1 MNDQDPQTP
10 GEPGPRPDA
19 GAQPPGPLGHDPQVQ
34 ATQRWLPS
42 LVWVIPIIAALVGLS
57 LVVQAVLQRGPTIT
71 ITFKTAEGIEPGKTK
86 LKYKDVNVGD
96 VKSVS
101 LSHDLSHILVK
112 VELTKEAEAFAV
124 EDTRFWVV
132 RPRIALSGVS
142 GLNTLLSGT
151 YLGVD
156 AGKSS
161 ETKTDFVGLEN
172 PPAVTG
178 DQQGHQY
185 VLHSDTLGSL
195 DIGSPIFFRRIQVGQ
210 VVSVNLD
217 PDGSGVTLGA
227 FVNAPYDRFVGV
239 NTRFWHASGVDL
251 RIDSSGVKLNTQSL
265 AAVLIGG
272 ISFQSPPSQPLGALA
287 PDNYA
292 FGLADDES
300 DAMKIPDGQPIPV
313 VFNFNQSLRGLTIGA
328 ALDFRGVEIGEVQ
341 SIGLDYDKASHS
353 FKMPVTVLM
362 YPNRL
367 GPTFVAHI
375 QKGSRS
381 EQQILVSSLVKHGLR
396 AQLRTGNLLTGQLYI
411 ALDYFPK
418 AGPVTLD
425 LSKDPLE
432 LPTVPNT
439 LDQLQTQVADI
450 AKKLDA
456 VPFDQIG
463 NNLNTA
469 LKTADSLFKQL
480 DTQVAPEAKATLTEA
495 KKTFGAAQQTLQQ
508 DSPLQTNVQQALQQM
523 NQTLQSLNSLADYL
537 ERHPESLLR
546 GNQGDKK

>member
-1 MNDQDPQTP
+1 MNDKDPQAP
-10 GEPGPRPDA
+10 AEPGL
-19 GAQPPGPLGHDPQVQ
+19 PPGSGDHPAEYEPVIQP
-34 ATQRWLPS
+34 TQRWLPS

-112 VELTKEAEAFAV
+112 VELTKEAESFAV
-124 EDTRFWVV
+124 QDTRFWVV

-156 AGKSS
+156 AGKSTDS
-161 ETKTDFVGLEN
+161 KSDFVGLES

-185 VLHSDTLGSL
+185 ILHSENLGSL
-195 DIGSPIFFRRIQVGQ
+195 DIGSPVFYRRIQVGQ

-217 PDGSGVTLGA
+217 HDGNGVTVGV

-239 NTRFWHASGVDL
+239 NTRFWNASGVDL
-251 RIDSSGVKLNTQSL
+251 RIDSAGVKLNTQSL

-272 ISFQSPPSQPLGALA
+272 ISFQSPQGQPPGPPA
-287 PDNYA
+287 PDNYG
-292 FGLADDES
+292 FGLAADQS
-300 DAMKIPDGQPIPV
+300 DAMRIPDGKAIPV
-313 VFNFNQSLRGLTIGA
+313 VFNFNQSLRGLTVGA
-328 ALDFRGVEIGEVQ
+328 ALDFRGIEIGEVQ
-341 SIGLDYDKASHS
+341 NIGLDYDKTTHS
-353 FKMPVTVLM
+353 FKMPITVLM

-367 GPTFVAHI
+367 GPTFAAHV
-375 QKGSRS
+375 QNGSRS
-381 EQQILVSSLVKHGLR
+381 EDQILVSTLVKNGLR

-418 AGPVTLD
+418 AGPVTID
-425 LSKDPLE
+425 LTKEPLE

-439 LDQLQTQVADI
+439 LDQLQAQVADI

-469 LKTADSLFKQL
+469 LKSADSLFKQL

-495 KKTFGAAQQTLQQ
+495 KKTFGAAQQTLGQ
-508 DSPLQTNVQQALQQM
+508 DSPLQTNVQQALQQL
-523 NQTLQSLNSLADYL
+523 NQTLQTLNSLADYL

>member
-1 MNDQDPQTP
+1 VI
-10 GEPGPRPDA
+10 
-19 GAQPPGPLGHDPQVQ
+19 QP
-34 ATQRWLPS
+34 TQRWLPS
-42 LVWVIPIIAALVGLS
+42 LVWLIPIIAALVGLS
-57 LVVQAVLQRGPTIT
+57 LVVHAVLQRGPTVT

-86 LKYKDVNVGD
+86 VKYKDVNIGD
-96 VKSVS
+96 VKGVT
-101 LSHDLSHILVK
+101 LSSDLSHVQVK
-112 VELTKEAEAFAV
+112 VELTKEAERFAA

-132 RPRIALSGVS
+132 RPRVALSGVS

-156 AGKSS
+156 AGKST

-185 VLHSDTLGSL
+185 VLHTDNLGSL
-195 DIGSPIFFRRIQVGQ
+195 DIGSPVFYRRIQVGQ
-210 VVSVNLD
+210 VVSVTLD
-217 PDGSGVTLGA
+217 RDGNGVTLGV

-239 NTRFWHASGVDL
+239 NSRFWHASGVDL
-251 RIDSSGVKLNTQSL
+251 RVDSSGIKLNTQSL

-272 ISFQSPPSQPLGALA
+272 IAFQAPLDQSPGNPA
-287 PDNYA
+287 PDGA
-292 FGLADDES
+292 SFHLADDQS
-300 DAMKIPDGQPIPV
+300 DAMQTPDGTPIPV
-313 VFNFNQSLRGLTIGA
+313 VFNFNQSLRGLTVGA
-328 ALDFRGVEIGEVQ
+328 ALDFRGIEIGEVQ
-341 SIGLDYDKASHS
+341 HIGLDYDKASHS
-353 FKMPVTVLM
+353 FKMPVTVLL

-367 GPTFVAHI
+367 GPTFAAHM
-375 QKGSRS
+375 KNASRS
-381 EQQILVSSLVKHGLR
+381 EYDMLVSSLVKHGLR

-418 AGPVTLD
+418 AGPVTID
-425 LSKDPLE
+425 LTRQPLE

-463 NNLNTA
+463 NNLNSA
-469 LKTADSLFKQL
+469 LKSADSLFKEL
-480 DTQVAPEAKATLTEA
+480 DTQVAPEAQSTLKQA
-495 KKTFGAAQQTLQQ
+495 KQTFSAAQQTLQQ
-508 DSPLQTNVQQALQQM
+508 DSPLQTNVQQALQQL
-523 NQTLQSLNSLADYL
+523 NQTLQTLNSLAEYL

-546 GNQGDKK
+546 GNQGDKP